1 MTMSEE
7 TIVTRGNQI
16 TLTKEIREKMH
27 IREGDK
33 VILNIK
39 GDVLMVSK
47 RDSRVFDNFEDFLPE
62 KFEKTLKKIRTDEKE
77 RLKRL
82 GIIE

>member
-1 MTMSEE
+1 MLED

-16 TLTKEIREKMH
+16 TLTKKIREKLH
-27 IREGDK
+27 IKEGDR
-33 VILNIK
+33 VILNLH
-39 GDVLMVSK
+39 GSLLMVSK
-47 RDSRVFDNFEDFLPE
+47 RDSKVFDNFEEFLPE
-62 KFEKTLKKIRTDEKE
+62 SFLTVLKKLRSDEKE

>member
-1 MTMSEE
+1 MAQE

-16 TLTKEIREKMH
+16 TLTRDIRERLH
-27 IREGDK
+27 IKEGDRL
-33 VILNIK
+33 ILNIQ
-39 GDVLMVSK
+39 GGTLTISK
-47 RDSRVFDNFEDFLPE
+47 RDSKVFDDFEDFLPQR
-62 KFEKTLKKIRTDEKE
+62 FESTLKKLRSDERE